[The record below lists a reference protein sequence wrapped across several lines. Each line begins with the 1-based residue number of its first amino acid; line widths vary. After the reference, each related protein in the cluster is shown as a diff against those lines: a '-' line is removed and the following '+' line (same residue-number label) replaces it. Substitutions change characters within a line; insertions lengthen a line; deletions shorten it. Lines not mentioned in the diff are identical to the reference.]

1 MCETVSACLEEG
13 IYSYVQQGEMRI
25 AANAWIDAIK
35 KGHEKK
41 GNDRHDKKEGA
52 RSEVDGSQVER
63 YPQSSGFSSFMIS
76 WNTRFESTD
85 RGGSK
90 SFAVFESSR
99 DLICLSRSS
108 L

>member
-41 GNDRHDKKEGA
+41 GNDRQMIKRKA
-52 RSEVDGSQVER
+52 REV
-63 YPQSSGFSSFMIS
+63 
-76 WNTRFESTD
+76 
-85 RGGSK
+85 K
-90 SFAVFESSR
+90 
-99 DLICLSRSS
+99 
-108 L
+108 